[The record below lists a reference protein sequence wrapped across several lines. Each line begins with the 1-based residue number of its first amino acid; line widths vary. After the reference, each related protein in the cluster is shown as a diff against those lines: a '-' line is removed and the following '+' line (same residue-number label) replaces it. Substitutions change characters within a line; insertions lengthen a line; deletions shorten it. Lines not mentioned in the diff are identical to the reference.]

1 MILFP
6 SMAPELLMECSPR
19 VSLPALRLRHCSP
32 AGSWAASRHR
42 SGLSAGAK
50 AGAPG
55 CGIPSKRSTASRLA
69 CRKRQQASAVH
80 AMPFQGRA
88 PLDDFASSLSCSL
101 PSSSTSCRRSE
112 GKDEELQK
120 MILPAGIQGPSFRWQ
135 NDDGQNDFLSHCTRS
150 EVRRLVRLLGSNR
163 TPLALSVEQ
172 GATLAFRGRIG
183 SRMGAAVSIPSK
195 VILLS
200 FSSSESGAGAC
211 RSRSASKW
219 NAAGQSSGAF
229 QSGMPPV
236 SSCFL

>member
-1 MILFP
+1 MPP
-6 SMAPELLMECSPR
+6 SRTDAGTGSSGICRVIDAALSP
-19 VSLPALRLRHCSP
+19 V
-32 AGSWAASRHR
+32 GSRASSRHR

-88 PLDDFASSLSCSL
+88 PLDDFSSSLSCSL
-101 PSSSTSCRRSE
+101 PSSSTSCRRDE

-120 MILPAGIQGPSFRWQ
+120 MILPSMILPAGIQGPSLRWQ
-135 NDDGQNDFLSHCTRS
+135 NDDGQNDFLSHFTRS

-211 RSRSASKW
+211 RSRSASKR